1 MESLGETF
9 ASVPDPRAGNARH
22 DLAEIL
28 VIAFAATLC
37 GAETCCDMALF
48 GRAKEPLLRELLA
61 LPHGIPSHD
70 TFSRVFRFLDPA
82 AFEMAFRRFTAAFAE
97 RLSGRT
103 GLAGTVV
110 AIDGKSLAGAC
121 EAGARATP
129 LHLVTAWA
137 ADQRLVLAQR
147 RAPGR
152 SEVTAALEVVGM
164 LDLLGATVTA
174 DALHGT
180 RRMAAA
186 IRARGSHVIS
196 GRQSNRGPLHR
207 AMRDLLQGADGPPA
221 QAKPRMAAARSAPP
235 WCGRSR
241 RTGSASASRGL
252 RRWPAPIPCG
262 TPAPRPRASPRYFAL
277 SRPLPAQETLHR
289 ERPGSILVGGPL
301 GALSGLLGELH
312 AKRCDL
318 NLHQQGLDT
327 STPSRASDAV
337 RLGAREKGVV
347 LPYPHEFVERFRWR
361 LATQVA
367 SVALEFPHVRD
378 AVQSLKPKAFGVR
391 QSRACSCSTL
401 LCSCATTSSRGL
413 GVVPGPG
420 RDGRIDPPHRQGR
433 RLLVEVVH
441 ETHKLGSQMQVDN
454 CCHSCRARLSIT
466 ACPSG
471 RAGACLGRGRGG
483 SIDGSRT
490 AT

>member
-48 GRAKEPLLRELLA
+48 GRAKEPLLREFLA

-174 DALHGT
+174 DD
-180 RRMAAA
+180 
-186 IRARGSHVIS
+186 RARSRKDNAAENLAILRRLALNLLRTDPDKS
-196 GRQSNRGPLHR
+196 SLRGKIKKAGWHDQYLLNLL
-207 AMRDLLQGADGPPA
+207 AQMR
-221 QAKPRMAAARSAPP
+221 S
-235 WCGRSR
+235 S
-241 RTGSASASRGL
+241 RTGEG
-252 RRWPAPIPCG
+252 
-262 TPAPRPRASPRYFAL
+262 
-277 SRPLPAQETLHR
+277 
-289 ERPGSILVGGPL
+289 
-301 GALSGLLGELH
+301 
-312 AKRCDL
+312 
-318 NLHQQGLDT
+318 QG
-327 STPSRASDAV
+327 
-337 RLGAREKGVV
+337 
-347 LPYPHEFVERFRWR
+347 
-361 LATQVA
+361 
-367 SVALEFPHVRD
+367 
-378 AVQSLKPKAFGVR
+378 
-391 QSRACSCSTL
+391 
-401 LCSCATTSSRGL
+401 
-413 GVVPGPG
+413 
-420 RDGRIDPPHRQGR
+420 
-433 RLLVEVVH
+433 
-441 ETHKLGSQMQVDN
+441 
-454 CCHSCRARLSIT
+454 
-466 ACPSG
+466 
-471 RAGACLGRGRGG
+471 
-483 SIDGSRT
+483 
-490 AT
+490 

>member
-48 GRAKEPLLRELLA
+48 GRAKEPLLREFLA

-82 AFEMAFRRFTAAFAE
+82 AFEMAFRHFTAAFAE

-186 IRARGSHVIS
+186 IRARGGDYALVVK
-196 GRQSNRGPLHR
+196 GNRGPLHR
-207 AMRDLLQGADGPPA
+207 AMRDLLQGAEPAARTSETAHGRREERAAVVRPVPPDWQRFGFEGLAAVARIDSVRHTGAKARARPDTSPSRARCRQRKPCASCGLTGPSRTASTGSSTSSWTRTAP
-221 QAKPRMAAARSAPP
+221 AAARTTPPKTSPSCDVSPSTSCAPTPTSLPCAARSKRPDGTINTSSTSSPKCDSPPFGRGAGVRARPHRRRRGGAIRAGSAPAVDP
-235 WCGRSR
+235 SPGRSAR
-241 RTGSASASRGL
+241 LDLSLSGEVG
-252 RRWPAPIPCG
+252 P
-262 TPAPRPRASPRYFAL
+262 TPARRP
-277 SRPLPAQETLHR
+277 
-289 ERPGSILVGGPL
+289 
-301 GALSGLLGELH
+301 
-312 AKRCDL
+312 
-318 NLHQQGLDT
+318 
-327 STPSRASDAV
+327 
-337 RLGAREKGVV
+337 
-347 LPYPHEFVERFRWR
+347 
-361 LATQVA
+361 
-367 SVALEFPHVRD
+367 
-378 AVQSLKPKAFGVR
+378 
-391 QSRACSCSTL
+391 AC
-401 LCSCATTSSRGL
+401 
-413 GVVPGPG
+413 
-420 RDGRIDPPHRQGR
+420 
-433 RLLVEVVH
+433 
-441 ETHKLGSQMQVDN
+441 
-454 CCHSCRARLSIT
+454 
-466 ACPSG
+466 
-471 RAGACLGRGRGG
+471 
-483 SIDGSRT
+483 
-490 AT
+490 